1 MQVYLAESYLV
12 YDGSRLQDMLT
23 ADDTSQAATSSI
35 YEQTYGFADNAAGA
49 DECPEHDAAAG
60 STSDEYGHE
69 LHGAVGNTPVRAQGP
84 GLPASVG
91 AGDGSSGTP
100 LSHGSGLSSAAPLVD
115 SLQLSGESSRD
126 RIRSRPY
133 LLFLK
138 MKVKPHVWTLWSA
151 FEAADAEHNV
161 KIECDFESKICALHV
176 DATFDA
182 FQKEVGSLHTA
193 KGQMPHSAS

>member
-115 SLQLSGESSRD
+115 SLQLSGESSRE
-126 RIRSRPY
+126 RILAPVFA
-133 LLFLK
+133 LFENIGQA
-138 MKVKPHVWTLWSA
+138 S
-151 FEAADAEHNV
+151 
-161 KIECDFESKICALHV
+161 CV
-176 DATFDA
+176 DA
-182 FQKEVGSLHTA
+182 VVRV
-193 KGQMPHSAS
+193 